1 MAVNMKAQVSE
12 MLAQGYDQEQ
22 ILTYFERS
30 YGEFVRLQPPLRGA
44 NWLVWLGPLGALLTG
59 AAVVAWA
66 LKKTGAPG
74 QESEGGASA
83 MVEPSGLPRRDSLPD
98 DPRLA
103 DAVRRVRELAY
114 GWPDGTAPRDPES
127 RS

>member
-1 MAVNMKAQVSE
+1 MAVNMKAQVGE

-44 NWLVWLGPLGALLTG
+44 NWLVWLGPLGALLAG

-66 LKKTGAPG
+66 LKKSSRGAPG
-74 QESEGGASA
+74 QEGDEAIP
-83 MVEPSGLPRRDSLPD
+83 EPLDLPRRDSLPD
-98 DPRLA
+98 NPRLA

-114 GWPDGTAPRDPES
+114 GWPDGSAPQDPDS